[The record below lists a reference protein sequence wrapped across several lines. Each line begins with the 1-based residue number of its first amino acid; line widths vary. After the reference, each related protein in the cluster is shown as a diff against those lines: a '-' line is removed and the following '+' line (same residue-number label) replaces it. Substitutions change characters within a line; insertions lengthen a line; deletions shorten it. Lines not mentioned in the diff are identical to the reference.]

1 MPEGKAPRF
10 ICWKGCHLE
19 FSREMAVLGTPLH
32 LSHEIR
38 YFHGAIPAWNRIA
51 AAARQSGS
59 TQRIIW
65 FSLIVVV
72 LSEFISQYRTIT
84 GHCFWRAIHNQTLDP
99 EAITLVVGSLK
110 LGAALA
116 QSRVSTRRS
125 KAARKP
131 CLRRCG
137 QSDVRATAEPALWTG
152 RWILFAGRA
161 IHRERWNL
169 MHIYRNFEGIANLAK
184 CIGWGW

>member
-1 MPEGKAPRF
+1 MPPR
-10 ICWKGCHLE
+10 

-59 TQRIIW
+59 TC
-65 FSLIVVV
+65 SNYLIFHIVFV

-84 GHCFWRAIHNQTLDP
+84 GHCIWRAFHNQTLDP
-99 EAITLVVGSLK
+99 EAITLVVRSLK

-116 QSRVSTRRS
+116 QSRVSPRRS

-131 CLRRCG
+131 CFRRCG
-137 QSDVRATAEPALWTG
+137 QSDVRATAEPAL
-152 RWILFAGRA
+152 
-161 IHRERWNL
+161 
-169 MHIYRNFEGIANLAK
+169 
-184 CIGWGW
+184 